1 MFKVTKNSIW
11 EFSNPLKF
19 KKLAGILIPIF
30 GVIAFVCVITGLSWG
45 FFYTPDDYKQG
56 PLVKIIYVHVP
67 SAFLA
72 INIYL
77 MMFLASLIWLIRRHH
92 LSALAAKAAAPVGL
106 AMTFIAIVSGAF
118 WGKPTWGTYWVWDP
132 RLTSFAIMLVF
143 YISYIALWNA
153 ISNRD
158 KAADLTSILC
168 LTGSIFAVL
177 SRGEVNAGTVT
188 SSAPPLNMLDPIKK
202 ARSSSERVSRSEES
216 SHTPCDAATGKQ
228 KGHVAPQYIFG
239 RKCDTVGAF

>member
-1 MFKVTKNSIW
+1 MTKNSIW

-30 GVIAFVCVITGLSWG
+30 GVIAFVCVVTGLSWG

-132 RLTSFAIMLVF
+132 RLTSFAILTLF
-143 YISYIALWNA
+143 YIGYMILWTA
-153 ISNRD
+153 EDEPD

-168 LTGSIFAVL
+168 LVGSIFAVL
-177 SRGEVNAGTVT
+177 SRYAVNFWDKGLHQGASLSLDKEEHV
-188 SSAPPLNMLDPIKK
+188 SNEFFFPLVICMIGFMCLFLTLVLVRTQTEI
-202 ARSSSERVSRSEES
+202 R
-216 SHTPCDAATGKQ
+216 KQ
-228 KGHVAPQYIFG
+228 RIISLLKVEGLQ
-239 RKCDTVGAF
+239 K

>member
-1 MFKVTKNSIW
+1 MTKTSIW

-30 GVIAFVCVITGLSWG
+30 GIIAFVCVITGLSWG

-92 LSALAAKAAAPVGL
+92 LSALAAKAAAPIGL

-132 RLTSFAIMLVF
+132 RLTAFAILTLF
-143 YISYIALWNA
+143 YIGYIILWTA
-153 ISNRD
+153 EDEPD

-168 LTGSIFAVL
+168 LVGSVFALLSRYAVL
-177 SRGEVNAGTVT
+177 FWNQGLHQGASLSLDKEKNVADVFYQPLLFSIIGFVFLFLFLLLIRMRTEIWTRQINAIQQK
-188 SSAPPLNMLDPIKK
+188 L
-202 ARSSSERVSRSEES
+202 
-216 SHTPCDAATGKQ
+216 GK
-228 KGHVAPQYIFG
+228 
-239 RKCDTVGAF
+239 